1 MQLSLLNCLFLT
13 VLQLVTGAA
22 SSAPVSDTIFHGDE
36 CYPAVFEPTHEFRAV
51 RADQAIPA
59 GLHVRLNM
67 ETGAREAKLLT
78 DEPDENLAMVVV
90 HPEDGAQLI
99 SVEAPPSSLTPE
111 PAQHH
116 KPNARIPIG
125 DFEVFEDAVSK
136 VMSPKSSTS
145 DVTSAFAALEDLAH
159 EIDFGIKLVEKTT
172 LTRLVEMLSHAS
184 PQIRSNAALI
194 LGSALRNNPHA
205 QSLASST
212 LNLVHELVQRF
223 SEEAV
228 GEVKARLVYALSAA
242 VGGEVGRREWRGS
255 GGDRVLGS
263 VFRESAGGSE
273 ESGMLGKVAVFVE
286 DNIVHEAITESPRNV
301 AMGKQEGMPAE
312 CESRMR
318 QEEWLGIWCT
328 EFQRALLTKPLTP
341 DTRHKLFHA
350 LTAIKRTS
358 PNVCETEIGFLEWL
372 SEHSVQ
378 AVGEA
383 AKGDEFLEVVKET
396 RGMRGNGK
404 AGRKFHHDTL

>member
-1 MQLSLLNCLFLT
+1 MQLSLLNCLFLP
-13 VLQLVTGAA
+13 VLVTAAA
-22 SSAPVSDTIFHGDE
+22 SSAQGDE
-36 CYPAVFEPTHEFRAV
+36 CYPAVFEPTHEFWAV
-51 RADQAIPA
+51 KADQAIPA

-67 ETGAREAKLLT
+67 ETGAREAKLLA

-90 HPEDGAQLI
+90 NPEDGAQVI
-99 SVEAPPSSLTPE
+99 SVEEPPD

-145 DVTSAFAALEDLAH
+145 DLTSAFAALEDLAH
-159 EIDFGIKLVEKTT
+159 EMDFGIKLVKKPI

-184 PQIRSNAALI
+184 PQIRSNTALI
-194 LGSALRNNPHA
+194 LGSTLRNNPPA
-205 QSLASST
+205 QSLAAST
-212 LNLVHELVQRF
+212 LNLVHELVQRL
-223 SEEAV
+223 SEEDV

-242 VGGEVGRREWRGS
+242 VSGEVGRREWRGS
-255 GGDRVLGS
+255 GGDRVLRS

-273 ESGMLGKVAVFVE
+273 ESGFLGKVAVLVE
-286 DNIVHEAITESPRNV
+286 DNLVHEAITESPRNV
-301 AMGKQEGMPAE
+301 ATGKQEGIPAE
-312 CESRMR
+312 YEPRMR
-318 QEEWLGIWCT
+318 QEERLGIWCA
-328 EFQRALLTKPLTP
+328 EFQRALLTKSLTP

-350 LTAIKRTS
+350 LTAIKRTY
-358 PNVCETEIGFLEWL
+358 PNVCETETGFLEWL

-383 AKGDEFLEVVKET
+383 AEGDEFLGLVRET
-396 RGMRGNGK
+396 RGMWGNGK
-404 AGRKFHHDTL
+404 AGRKFHHDAL